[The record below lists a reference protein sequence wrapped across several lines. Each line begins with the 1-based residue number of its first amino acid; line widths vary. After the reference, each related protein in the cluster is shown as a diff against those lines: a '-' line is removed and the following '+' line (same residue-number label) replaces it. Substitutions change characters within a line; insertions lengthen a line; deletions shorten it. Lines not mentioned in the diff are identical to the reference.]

1 MAGTSPAVTGGTEI
15 MAEQD
20 WKLAPEAMSEAQRRV
35 YDEIAAGP
43 RKSVPT
49 PFHVLLASPQTTEHA
64 QRLGAY
70 LRFHSAL
77 PRPLYEL
84 AVLVTAEAW
93 DAGYEWSVHAASAA
107 REGVPAEVIEAIRT
121 GAEPSFADPDMALVF
136 RFASTFHRARRI
148 PPDLAEAAIARFGKA
163 GAVELTAILGYY
175 AFLAMQ
181 LSLGEIRVTP
191 WPFPRGGAA

>member
-1 MAGTSPAVTGGTEI
+1 
-15 MAEQD
+15 MAESD

-49 PFHVLLASPQTTEHA
+49 PFHVLLASPRTAEHA
-64 QRLGAY
+64 QRLGAF
-70 LRFHSAL
+70 LRYDSEL

-93 DAGYEWSVHAASAA
+93 GAGYEWSVHAISAA
-107 REGVPAEVIEAIRT
+107 REGVPAEVIEAIRH
-121 GAEPSFADPDMALVF
+121 GKEPAFADPDMALIW
-136 RFASTFHRARRI
+136 RFASTFHRTRRI
-148 PPDLAEAAIARFGKA
+148 PPDLAEAAIARFGKKA
-163 GAVELTAILGYY
+163 AVELTAILGYY

-181 LSLGEIRVTP
+181 LGLADIRVTP
-191 WPFPRGGAA
+191 WPFPGDGPT